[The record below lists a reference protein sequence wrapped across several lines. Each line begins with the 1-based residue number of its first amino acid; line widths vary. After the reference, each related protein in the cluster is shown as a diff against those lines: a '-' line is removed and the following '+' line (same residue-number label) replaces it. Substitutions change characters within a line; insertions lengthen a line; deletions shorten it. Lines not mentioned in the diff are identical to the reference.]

1 MELPTSEAAQENYIH
16 PSILTDLGCGGWRG
30 GAYPG
35 EHWARGGVHSD

>member
-1 MELPTSEAAQENYIH
+1 MQNHMELPTSEAAQENYIN

-35 EHWARGGVHSD
+35 KH